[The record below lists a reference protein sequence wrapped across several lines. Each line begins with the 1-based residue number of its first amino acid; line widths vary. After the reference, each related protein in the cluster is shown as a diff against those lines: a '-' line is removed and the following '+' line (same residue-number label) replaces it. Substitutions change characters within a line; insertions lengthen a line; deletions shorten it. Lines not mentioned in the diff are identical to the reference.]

1 MVERRLAKA
10 KVAGSSPVIRS
21 RTLRVR
27 ISFAS
32 AFVNSL
38 NTAPWPSGKAR
49 VCKTLIPGP
58 IPGGASK
65 TKTVRIAYRFC
76 FGDTTHESAR
86 ALCAKAHR
94 IRFAYPARRSGCL
107 HTRRRAWVYSP
118 KAKYRVAHRVSLLFW
133 RHYSR
138 IRPGSASE
146 AQRNPV
152 RIPRPK
158 IGVLAH
164 QAQGVSIFAEGE
176 IPGGASRVSFVLEAL
191 LTN

>member
-65 TKTVRIAYRFC
+65 TKETRIACLFC
-76 FGDTTHESAR
+76 FGGITHESDR
-86 ALCAKAHR
+86 APQAKR
-94 IRFAYPARRSGCL
+94 SGIRFAYPAQRSGCL

-118 KAKYRVAHRVSLLFW
+118 KAKYRVAPRVSLLFW

-164 QAQGVSIFAEGE
+164 QAQGVGIFAEGE
-176 IPGGASRVSFVLEAL
+176 IPGIVCQISCNPPRSVL
-191 LTN
+191 